1 MVVEY
6 RTKKLKKQCENPD
19 IAQKDLGTGIGR
31 RLTQRVSEFLAAS
44 TLADIKDIPAAR
56 LYKLEGDRK
65 NQYAVDL
72 VHPHRLLFRPVM
84 DDENTIKKLEL
95 ITVIQIEEVID
106 YHGKNNRS

>member
-6 RTKKLKKQCENPD
+6 RTNKLRKQCENPS
-19 IAQKDLGTGIGR
+19 IAQKDYGSGIGN

-44 TLADIKDIPAAR
+44 TLADIKAIPVAR
-56 LYKLEGDRK
+56 LHKLEGDRK

-72 VHPHRLLFRPVM
+72 MHPHRLLFRPVI
-84 DDENTIKKLEL
+84 DDESSIKKLEL

-106 YHGKNNRS
+106 YHGKNNR